1 MIMTWNVATQF
12 PWVLFQ
18 IISLGWFRYKHI
30 CKFVEFFNEKVTI
43 VILFSIVSCL
53 CKTQTIILSM
63 KSFFVLYIDSHIA
76 YSQSSSFTIDCL
88 QLRTWCLLLHTLW
101 RIHLSFSIPLSFTGR
116 PSSTSLPSDKKSCHW
131 YKTSLVASPFPI
143 HLPLSVKLPVPQV
156 FETLILL
163 TLRGCGQPEQLK
175 QHIAS
180 FSRGSKWGRG
190 GDRLFLLNQIH
201 SIFLSLSFTMSI
213 KNAVAE
219 QKRTFT
225 LCSPII
231 LRDFHIYSNC
241 PTTKSHISPLSLIQ
255 YFFKFYINPLN
266 ITTTPFIYLFFTS
279 KQDFKFQI
287 STSSKPTSLPDQS
300 LLRISSDQHFT

>member
-116 PSSTSLPSDKKSCHW
+116 PSSTSLPSDKKIMP
-131 YKTSLVASPFPI
+131 LV
-143 HLPLSVKLPVPQV
+143 QN
-156 FETLILL
+156 LL
-163 TLRGCGQPEQLK
+163 GC
-175 QHIAS
+175 
-180 FSRGSKWGRG
+180 
-190 GDRLFLLNQIH
+190 
-201 SIFLSLSFTMSI
+201 
-213 KNAVAE
+213 
-219 QKRTFT
+219 FT
-225 LCSPII
+225 LS
-231 LRDFHIYSNC
+231 Y
-241 PTTKSHISPLSLIQ
+241 
-255 YFFKFYINPLN
+255 
-266 ITTTPFIYLFFTS
+266 
-279 KQDFKFQI
+279 
-287 STSSKPTSLPDQS
+287 TSSLECQTPCASSLRNLNSAHSQRMWS
-300 LLRISSDQHFT
+300 ARATKATYCQFLKRF